1 MHPFHCCVCSEC
13 DAQSNSR
20 PWVSMELASNQWA
33 TASSDSIVT
42 GISSKWCPRVGR
54 MWFNWKALEYII
66 TLPDNDSVVRYLA
79 LQNMLQCLQGF
90 QGQGFPFFEKKFL
103 NAITVLVR
111 PAIRSLAL
119 EAALMTSPLK
129 TEWAGLLANSSSVQA
144 MLPINQN
151 SIPARWLGAC
161 TTCLRDPWNH
171 QCS

>member
-1 MHPFHCCVCSEC
+1 MYAVNAMHSQIAVRESLWNLLLINELLQVATPLLLAYHRNDAQGLVEC
-13 DAQSNSR
+13 DLI
-20 PWVSMELASNQWA
+20 E
-33 TASSDSIVT
+33 
-42 GISSKWCPRVGR
+42 
-54 MWFNWKALEYII
+54 ALEYII